1 MSALIELTEP
11 ALPASAAETS
21 SPSSTTA
28 PIGAISAIAP
38 LTRGSSG
45 VPLSPTFRP
54 PVIPDV
60 ESLAEWDSHLA
71 ALSAYYAPEGYAEDA
86 AVFTVAALQ
95 WRLNRLAR
103 SETDDLAHAIAAAE
117 SDAAVLVASRASEPD
132 HIRPVLPTD
141 VPALRRCVKHAKL
154 AAQVIAE
161 FHNWP
166 NHDPIADEHA
176 AVTHYY
182 FAAFYSHSA
191 TNPPPDK
198 PPAGWDG
205 TRLRS
210 ALTKLAVNRS
220 IYDDVASATAFAQEV
235 AAAERRLSA
244 IDALARQLRRE
255 RLVPQSPLAT
265 HIRDSAAALSAQL
278 HQAIRQ
284 LDLLQARR
292 LGLPI
297 GL

>member
-1 MSALIELTEP
+1 
-11 ALPASAAETS
+11 
-21 SPSSTTA
+21 
-28 PIGAISAIAP
+28 
-38 LTRGSSG
+38 
-45 VPLSPTFRP
+45 
-54 PVIPDV
+54 
-60 ESLAEWDSHLA
+60 
-71 ALSAYYAPEGYAEDA
+71 
-86 AVFTVAALQ
+86 
-95 WRLNRLAR
+95 
-103 SETDDLAHAIAAAE
+103 
-117 SDAAVLVASRASEPD
+117 
-132 HIRPVLPTD
+132 
-141 VPALRRCVKHAKL
+141 
-154 AAQVIAE
+154 
-161 FHNWP
+161 
-166 NHDPIADEHA
+166 
-176 AVTHYY
+176 
-182 FAAFYSHSA
+182 
-191 TNPPPDK
+191 PDK

-235 AAAERRLSA
+235 AAAAERRLSA